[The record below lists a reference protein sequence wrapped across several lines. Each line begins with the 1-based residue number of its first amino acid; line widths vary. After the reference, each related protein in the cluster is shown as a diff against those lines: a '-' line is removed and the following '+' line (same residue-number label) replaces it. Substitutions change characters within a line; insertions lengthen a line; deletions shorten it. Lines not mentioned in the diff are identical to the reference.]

1 MKYELETIPVWD
13 AYKTKAECPICFLFN
28 KSEEEYIRF
37 YVGNSVM
44 VPEIR
49 VQVNR
54 IGFCKTHYPKLLNGG
69 NRLGLSLITHTH
81 IKETRKKFTL
91 VLNAKKIKSK
101 LEKKITQLA
110 KSIKD
115 QQNNCIICQKLE
127 DRINRYTYTIVQ
139 LWKTNKDFNIIF
151 SNSTGTCL
159 THEINLLQMAS
170 VFLTRQHLQNFV
182 TDLLKL
188 QDDSWDS
195 IEEDLLALINNFDYQ
210 SNKNS
215 SQKLKSSID
224 RAINKLLGK
233 GR

>member
-13 AYKTKAECPICFLFN
+13 AYHNKAGCPLCFLFN

-49 VQVNR
+49 VEVNR
-54 IGFCKTHYPKLLNGG
+54 IGFCKTHYPKLLTGG

-81 IKETRKKFTL
+81 IQETRRKFSL
-91 VLNAKKIKSK
+91 VLNAKRTDSK
-101 LEKKITQLA
+101 LQKKITQL
-110 KSIKD
+110 IKTITA

-139 LWKTNKDFNIIF
+139 LWKSNKDFNIIF

-170 VFLTRQHLQNFV
+170 IFLTRQHLQTFV
-182 TDLLKL
+182 TELLKL
-188 QDDSWDS
+188 QDDSWNS
-195 IEEDLLALINNFDYQ
+195 IEEDLLALINNFNYQ

-233 GR
+233 GT